1 MRMRATPALTLKP
14 LLGLVVVALVLATSA
29 RAESMAV
36 PAQMQVPI
44 LMKVLAY
51 DRQFDTKAGTALTIG
66 IIYTASDPSSAK
78 ATDQISD
85 TLYGFAGKT
94 VRKVPVKYFQIE
106 YTNVADLEAFVKA
119 KGVNVFYLAPG
130 NDKALPAIL
139 KLSQARGI
147 TTLTGVPDYVK
158 RGVSVGVGLSQD
170 KPQILINLT
179 SARSEGSEFDAN
191 LLRIAIVVGK

>member
-1 MRMRATPALTLKP
+1 MRPIRFKS
-14 LLGLVVVALVLATSA
+14 LLGRVVVILGLATSA

-51 DRQFDTKAGTALTIG
+51 DRQFDAKTGNALTIG
-66 IIYTASDPSSAK
+66 IIYTASDPSSSK

-94 VRKVPVKYFQIE
+94 VRKVPIKYYQIE
-106 YTNVADLEAFVKA
+106 YTTPAELEAFVRA
-119 KGVNVFYLAPG
+119 KGVNVFYVAPG

-139 KLSQARGI
+139 KLSQSRGI

-191 LLRIAIVVGK
+191 LLRIAVVMGK

>member
-1 MRMRATPALTLKP
+1 MRCIPFKP
-14 LLGLVVVALVLATSA
+14 LLGRVVVILGLATSA

-51 DRQFDTKAGTALTIG
+51 DRQFDAKTGSALTIG
-66 IIYTASDPSSAK
+66 IIYTASDPSSSK

-94 VRKVPVKYFQIE
+94 VRKVPIKYYQIE
-106 YTNVADLEAFVKA
+106 YTTPAELDAFVRA
-119 KGVNVFYLAPG
+119 KGVNVFYVAPG

-139 KLSQARGI
+139 KLSQSRGI

-191 LLRIAIVVGK
+191 LLRIATVLGK

>member
-1 MRMRATPALTLKP
+1 MHGLHHVGLAAFAL
-14 LLGLVVVALVLATSA
+14 GLATSA

-51 DRQFDTKAGTALTIG
+51 DRQFDAKAGAALTIG

-78 ATDQISD
+78 STDQISD

-94 VRKVPVKYFQIE
+94 VRKVPIKYYQIE
-106 YTNVADLEAFVKA
+106 YTTPAELEAFVKA
-119 KGVNVFYLAPG
+119 KGVNVFYVAPG

-139 KLSQARGI
+139 KLSQSRAITRARA
-147 TTLTGVPDYVK
+147 T
-158 RGVSVGVGLSQD
+158 
-170 KPQILINLT
+170 
-179 SARSEGSEFDAN
+179 
-191 LLRIAIVVGK
+191 